1 VAERARDWVRLDVAG
16 GVATI
21 RVDRAPTNLL
31 STAVLA
37 EVAAAAD
44 EVAARG
50 DVAACVLTGGPTV
63 FAAGADVAE
72 LARWSHG
79 ECVRRSRSLQAAVGA
94 VARIPQPTVAAV
106 AGLAIGA
113 GCELALGCDLRIAGD
128 NARLGQP
135 EILLG
140 LVPVAGG
147 TQRLA
152 RLVGPARAKDL
163 VLTGRTVDAG
173 EALRLGLV
181 DRVVAPDDVEGAAHS
196 WARGFVGGPALALRA
211 AKECVDL
218 GLGTDLATGLEI
230 ERQAFTALFG
240 TADARAGL
248 ASFVESGPG
257 RATFTG
263 S

>member
-1 VAERARDWVRLDVAG
+1 MAGWSGDWVRLDVVDA
-16 GVATI
+16 VATI
-21 RVDRAPTNLL
+21 RLDRPPTNLL

-37 EVAAAAD
+37 EVAAAAG
-44 EVAARG
+44 EVAARS
-50 DVAACVLTGGPTV
+50 DVAAVLLTGGPTV
-63 FAAGADVAE
+63 LTAGRDVAE
-72 LARWSHG
+72 LARWSHA
-79 ECVRRSRSLQAAVGA
+79 ECVRRSRPLQDAVGA

-113 GCELALGCDLRIAGD
+113 GCELALCCDLRIAGD
-128 NARLGQP
+128 NARLGLP

-140 LVPVAGG
+140 LVPAAGG

-163 VLTGRTVDAG
+163 VLTGRTVDAD

-181 DRVVAPDDVEGAAHS
+181 DRVVAPDDVEPAARS
-196 WARGFVGGPALALRA
+196 WASGFVGGPALALRA

-218 GLGTDLATGLEI
+218 GLGTDLGTGLEI
-230 ERQAFTALFG
+230 ERQAFTALFA

-248 ASFVESGPG
+248 ASFLESGPG
-257 RATFTG
+257 RAEFTG